1 MKSSAPV
8 IMKFSNVNSIRVSK
22 MAAIKL
28 DQETSRKVQTAFFSV
43 LRLNLG
49 VLFFIIPT
57 FVYIANIVIYLQS
70 NNKKPNN
77 YV

>member
-28 DQETSRKVQTAFFSV
+28 DQETSRKVETAFFSV

-49 VLFFIIPT
+49 VLFLHKPAIL
-57 FVYIANIVIYLQS
+57 YMLQI
-70 NNKKPNN
+70 
-77 YV
+77 